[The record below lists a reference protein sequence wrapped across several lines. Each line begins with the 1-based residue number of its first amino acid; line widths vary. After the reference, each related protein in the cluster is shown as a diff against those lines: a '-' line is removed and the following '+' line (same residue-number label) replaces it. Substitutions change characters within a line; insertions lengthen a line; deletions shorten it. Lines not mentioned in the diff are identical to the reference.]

1 MLPLIRMSPTSAFI
15 RLAFILIGMLSAVA
29 PSLLVAEA
37 EFDYS
42 EAIARLNPMDLT
54 GIDPELAKILGKY
67 YKRSLGGSAHWA
79 SIESI
84 RFEGTLRLKEDEF
97 RFVAYKKKPD
107 YCKIVLMGK
116 RDGRLVMAYDGT
128 DAWQLSSADLNGAVA
143 MPPAEARN
151 FIRDATTGEH
161 LLYPTMPGKRI
172 ELLGK
177 RQVEGVNCYDIRVI
191 LPNEQQ
197 IIYAIDAREFTE
209 RQRITTN
216 AVTGDLEVTTHVE
229 TEMLEGLAIPVEST
243 MTVDG
248 QFRHA
253 VRIKAITTNSGLT
266 WSVFTRPAELNNRAA
281 GAAWALEDVS
291 AAGASSSAGIG
302 SSAFTLVPQLTGGG
316 SSQSLFPDPNA
327 TPVPSILD
335 SIGK

>member
-1 MLPLIRMSPTSAFI
+1 
-15 RLAFILIGMLSAVA
+15 
-29 PSLLVAEA
+29 
-37 EFDYS
+37 
-42 EAIARLNPMDLT
+42 
-54 GIDPELAKILGKY
+54 
-67 YKRSLGGSAHWA
+67 
-79 SIESI
+79 
-84 RFEGTLRLKEDEF
+84 
-97 RFVAYKKKPD
+97 
-107 YCKIVLMGK
+107 
-116 RDGRLVMAYDGT
+116 MAYDGT

-216 AVTGDLEVTTHVE
+216 AVSGDLEVTTHVE

-243 MTVDG
+243 HDG
-248 QFRHA
+248 
-253 VRIKAITTNSGLT
+253 G
-266 WSVFTRPAELNNRAA
+266 WSVQAC
-281 GAAWALEDVS
+281 GAD
-291 AAGASSSAGIG
+291 
-302 SSAFTLVPQLTGGG
+302 
-316 SSQSLFPDPNA
+316 
-327 TPVPSILD
+327 
-335 SIGK
+335 

>member
-1 MLPLIRMSPTSAFI
+1 MSPSCPFV
-15 RLAFILIGMLSAVA
+15 RLVFILICMLSAVA
-29 PSLLVAEA
+29 SSPAAAEA
-37 EFDYS
+37 EFNYS
-42 EAIARLNPMDLT
+42 DAIARLEPMDLS
-54 GIDPELAKILGKY
+54 GIDPELAKILRKY
-67 YKRSLGGSAHWA
+67 YEQSFGGRAHWA
-79 SIESI
+79 GIESI
-84 RFEGTLRLKEDEF
+84 RFDGSLRVRDGELN
-97 RFVAYKKKPD
+97 FVAYKKKPD

-151 FIRDATTGEH
+151 FIRDATTGGH
-161 LLYPTMPGKRI
+161 LLYPTMLGKRI

-177 RQVEGVNCYDIRVI
+177 RQVDGIDCYDLRVI

-197 IIYAIDAREFTE
+197 IIYALDADTYVE
-209 RQRITTN
+209 RQLITTN
-216 AVTGDLEVTTHVE
+216 AVTGELEVTTHAH

-248 QFRHA
+248 KFMHV
-253 VRIKAITTNSGLT
+253 VRINAITVNTGLT
-266 WSVFTRPAELNNRAA
+266 WSVFARPADLNDGAA
-281 GAAWALEDVS
+281 GPAGALGI
-291 AAGASSSAGIG
+291 APTAGASSSAGIG
-302 SSAFTLVPQLTGGG
+302 FSGFGLQPQTYGAA
-316 SSQSLFPDPNA
+316 SSQSVFPGPNA